1 MNHTGIL
8 IAIAILPALWLAP
21 LALLFPV
28 VYYEITRGGP
38 RLRVHVPLNAL
49 FVAWSVYA
57 VLFLH
62 GGLHSTNSPLIVIP
76 RLLVLA
82 LFYALAV
89 PKLVEDSRR
98 RRVFRYAI
106 AGSDAIV
113 FAALCIAAGWVG
125 T

>member
-28 VYYEITRGGP
+28 VYYEITRSGP

-57 VLFLH
+57 VLLLH

-76 RLLVLA
+76 RLLGLA

-89 PKLVEDSRR
+89 PKLVEDSKR

>member
-28 VYYEITRGGP
+28 VYFEITRGGP
-38 RLRVHVPLNAL
+38 RLRVHVPLNVAFL
-49 FVAWSVYA
+49 AWSIYA
-57 VLFLH
+57 VQFLN
-62 GGLHSTNSPLIVIP
+62 GGLHSTNSPLIMIP

-89 PKLVEDSRR
+89 PKLVEDSAR
-98 RRVFRYAI
+98 RRVFRYVI
-106 AGSDAIV
+106 AGSDA
-113 FAALCIAAGWVG
+113 FAFAVLCVTAGWIEA
-125 T
+125 